1 MKKITSIALM
11 LILLFS
17 IVGCSEEGKKETTNK
32 KTTFNETI
40 TKITVDNCGGREKHQ
55 LSDEKMEKVVGIFK
69 DTINN
74 SKGETYDQIAD
85 EFVNGGFELIFYN
98 EKDQIQG
105 LGLNGK
111 YCIYMGRYYKMSEN
125 DNNELSDVLEES
137 TKASLGDITNVCVY
151 TGGCVNVTFEFLN
164 DEAKEQLIN
173 IMKETISK
181 SDTISEKEYKEQIYY
196 GGKAFYFYNNSKEL
210 TDISINNKVIVY
222 NSRYYKMSDKDYKS
236 LNALVNENNYYPEVY
251 AEVKKAD
258 DNVLTVDVTK
268 STNNL
273 KGTYEIEIG
282 DNTIEEFTYND
293 DGEVINAEVGDEIR
307 FVYDGTM
314 TKCLTSKIFPI
325 YIEY

>member
-17 IVGCSEEGKKETTNK
+17 LVGCSEDSNKENK
-32 KTTFNETI
+32 KATFNETI
-40 TKITVDNCGGREKHQ
+40 TKITVGNCGGREKHQ
-55 LSDEKMEKVVGIFK
+55 LSDEDMEKVVGIFK

-74 SKGETYDQIAD
+74 SKGRTYDQIAD
-85 EFVNGGFELIFYN
+85 EFVDGGFELIFYN
-98 EKDQIQG
+98 DKDQIQG

-137 TKASLGDITNVCVY
+137 EKVSLEDITNVCVIS
-151 TGGCVNVTFEFLN
+151 GCVNEPDFLN
-164 DEAKEQLIN
+164 DKAKEQLIK
-173 IMKETISK
+173 IMKEEISK
-181 SDTISEKEYKEQIYY
+181 SDTISENEYTEQICY
-196 GGKAFYFYNNSKEL
+196 GGEVLLFYNNSEEINI
-210 TDISINNKVIVY
+210 TINNKVIAYY
-222 NSRYYKMSDKDYKS
+222 NQYYKIPDKAYKS
-236 LNALVNENNYYPEVY
+236 MKALINKKNYYPAVI
-251 AEVKKAD
+251 ATVKKIE
-258 DNVLTVDVTK
+258 DNVMTVDVTK

-273 KGTYEIEIG
+273 KGTYEIETG
-282 DNTIEEFTYND
+282 DNTIKELAYYD
-293 DGEVINAEVGDEIR
+293 DGEAINAEVGDEIR